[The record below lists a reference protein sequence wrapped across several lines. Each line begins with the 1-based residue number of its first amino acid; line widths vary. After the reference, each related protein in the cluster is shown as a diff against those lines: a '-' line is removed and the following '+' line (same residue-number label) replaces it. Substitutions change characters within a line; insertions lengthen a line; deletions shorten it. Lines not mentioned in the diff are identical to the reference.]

1 MENKLSPVQKITV
14 YAVGAA
20 LFVAVGCLIP
30 IPIPNTKAHVDLGYA
45 IMMIFAY
52 LFGPV
57 AGLLVGGLGRFLEDM
72 LLFGSIGSPGWLI
85 ASICVGFL
93 TGFFS
98 NLMKKHEKSVTH
110 MVISLGGI
118 LLANAVFLILFAP
131 FISSIWNGVPYVAK
145 LPSGV
150 SAFITN
156 SIAMLA
162 VGFPV
167 AKKLEKHVYKIFKK

>member
-57 AGLLVGGLGRFLEDM
+57 A
-72 LLFGSIGSPGWLI
+72 
-85 ASICVGFL
+85 
-93 TGFFS
+93 
-98 NLMKKHEKSVTH
+98 
-110 MVISLGGI
+110 
-118 LLANAVFLILFAP
+118 
-131 FISSIWNGVPYVAK
+131 
-145 LPSGV
+145 
-150 SAFITN
+150 
-156 SIAMLA
+156 
-162 VGFPV
+162 
-167 AKKLEKHVYKIFKK
+167 